1 MSKLNPILASSA
13 HSAEAYRQAIAQ
25 SSEAV
30 VQWLQQPEMYQGK
43 SVAELRERIKLDFTP
58 QGLGNQAA
66 IDRAIEYFLKDSLSV
81 HHPQC
86 VAHLHCPSL
95 VISQAAEVLINA
107 TNQSMDSWDQS
118 PSATLIEMKLIEWLR
133 AQVGYQ
139 PGDAGVFTSGGTQS
153 NLMGL
158 MLARDAFFARQGH
171 SVQQDG
177 LVGDLRKLKVFC
189 SENAHFSVQKNMALM
204 GLGYQSVTLVKTD
217 RFARMD
223 VNDLAEKLAQAK
235 ANGEQVMAI
244 VATAGTTDAGAIDPL
259 RDIAR
264 LAAQQQI
271 WVHVDAAWGGALLL
285 SEQYRDYLDGL
296 ELVDSITLDFHKQF
310 FQTISCG
317 AFLLKD
323 ERHYELMRYQ
333 AAYLNSEFDEA
344 QGVPNLV
351 SKSLQ
356 TTRRFDALKLW
367 MGLEALG
374 QKQYAEIIDHGVTL
388 AQQVAR
394 YIADQESL
402 ELVMQPQLASVLF
415 RYRPAQLAANGD
427 AAVALFNQR
436 IGDAL
441 LESGRANLGVTE
453 FDGVTCLKMT
463 LLNPIVT
470 LEDIKLLLALV
481 EKPRS
486 SCRRNVAQSATQA
499 DNLRYRLF
507 YCSSDRRRRSVYAN
521 ILQQTPSLIPA
532 PQDTH
537 AWPTLISTC

>member
-1 MSKLNPILASSA
+1 MSKLNPILAGSA
-13 HSAEAYRQAIAQ
+13 ASIDAYQQVISQTSQAVA
-25 SSEAV
+25 
-30 VQWLQQPEMYQGK
+30 QWLQQPEMYQGK
-43 SVAELRERIKLDFTP
+43 SVDELRERITLDFNE

-66 IDRAIEYFLKDSLSV
+66 IERAIEYFLKDSLSV

-118 PSATLIEMKLIEWLR
+118 PSATIIEMKLIEWLR
-133 AQVGYQ
+133 AQVGY
-139 PGDAGVFTSGGTQS
+139 PAGDAGVFTSGGTQS

-171 SVQQDG
+171 SIQQDG
-177 LVGDLRKLKVFC
+177 IPGDIRQYKVLC

-204 GLGYQSVTLVKTD
+204 GLGYRSVTLVKTD
-217 RFARMD
+217 EFARMD
-223 VNDLAEKLAQAK
+223 VTDLKAKIAQAQ
-235 ANGEQVMAI
+235 ANGEQIMAI

-259 RDIAR
+259 RDIAAI
-264 LAAQQQI
+264 AAEHQI
-271 WVHVDAAWGGALLL
+271 WLHVDAAWGGALLL

-296 ELVDSITLDFHKQF
+296 ELVDSVTLDFHKQF

-441 LESGRANLGVTE
+441 LESGRANVGVTE

-481 EKPRS
+481 EKT
-486 SCRRNVAQSATQA
+486 AQQ
-499 DNLRYRLF
+499 L
-507 YCSSDRRRRSVYAN
+507 
-521 ILQQTPSLIPA
+521 PA
-532 PQDTH
+532 
-537 AWPTLISTC
+537 

>member
-1 MSKLNPILASSA
+1 MSTLNPILAGSA
-13 HSAEAYRQAIAQ
+13 QSVEAYQQVIEQ
-25 SSEAV
+25 TSQAV
-30 VQWLQQPEMYQGK
+30 VQWLKQPEMYQGK
-43 SVAELRERIKLDFTP
+43 SVDELRERISLEFNE

-66 IDRAIEYFLKDSLSV
+66 INRAIEYFLKDSLSV

-118 PSATLIEMKLIEWLR
+118 PSATIIEMKLIEWLR
-133 AQVGYQ
+133 ARVGF
-139 PGDAGVFTSGGTQS
+139 PAGDAGVFTSGGTQS

-171 SVQQDG
+171 SIQQDG
-177 LVGDLRKLKVFC
+177 LPGDIRKYKVLC

-223 VNDLAEKLAQAK
+223 VTDLAEKLAQAK

-264 LAAQQQI
+264 LAAEQKI

-415 RYRPAQLAANGD
+415 RYRPAQLAAKGD

-441 LESGRANLGVTE
+441 LESGRANVGVTE

-481 EKPRS
+481 EKT
-486 SCRRNVAQSATQA
+486 AQQ
-499 DNLRYRLF
+499 L
-507 YCSSDRRRRSVYAN
+507 
-521 ILQQTPSLIPA
+521 PA
-532 PQDTH
+532 
-537 AWPTLISTC
+537 

>member
-1 MSKLNPILASSA
+1 MSRENPILAAAA
-13 HSAEAYRQAIAQ
+13 HSTDAYQQAIAQ
-25 SSEAV
+25 SSQAV

-43 SVAELRERIKLDFTP
+43 TVAELRERITLDFNP
-58 QGLGNQAA
+58 QGLGNQVA
-66 IDRAIEYFLKDSLSV
+66 IERAIEYFLKDSLSV

-95 VISQAAEVLINA
+95 VVSQAAEVLINA
-107 TNQSMDSWDQS
+107 TNQSMDSWDQA
-118 PSATLIEMKLIEWLR
+118 PSATIIELKLIEWLR
-133 AQVGYQ
+133 EQVGYQ
-139 PGDAGVFTSGGTQS
+139 AGDAGVFTSGGTQS

-171 SVQQDG
+171 SIQQHG
-177 LVGDLRKLKVFC
+177 LTGNLKKIKVLC
-189 SENAHFSVQKNMALM
+189 SENAHFSVQKNMALL

-223 VNDLAEKLAQAK
+223 MNDLRAKLAQAE
-235 ANGEQVMAI
+235 ANDEQILAI

-259 RDIAR
+259 REIAA
-264 LAAQQQI
+264 LAAERQI

-285 SEQYRDYLDGL
+285 SEKYRDYLDGI

-317 AFLLKD
+317 AFLLK
-323 ERHYELMRYQ
+323 EARHYELMRYQ

-388 AQQVAR
+388 AQQVAQYVAEQPR
-394 YIADQESL
+394 L
-402 ELVMQPQLASVLF
+402 ELVMEPQLASVLF
-415 RYRPAQLAANGD
+415 RYCAPELPEAD
-427 AAVALFNQR
+427 VALFNQR

-441 LESGRANLGVTE
+441 LESGRANVGVTE

-463 LLNPIVT
+463 LLNPTVT
-470 LEDIKLLLALV
+470 LEDIKVLLALV
-481 EKPRS
+481 ES
-486 SCRRNVAQSATQA
+486 TAAGLMSA
-499 DNLRYRLF
+499 
-507 YCSSDRRRRSVYAN
+507 
-521 ILQQTPSLIPA
+521 
-532 PQDTH
+532 
-537 AWPTLISTC
+537 

>member
-1 MSKLNPILASSA
+1 MSELNPILAASA
-13 HSAEAYRQAIAQ
+13 QSTEAYQQAIAQ

-43 SVAELRERIKLDFTP
+43 TVAELRERITLDFNP

-66 IDRAIEYFLKDSLSV
+66 IERAIEYFLKDSLSV

-118 PSATLIEMKLIEWLR
+118 PSATIIEIKLIEWLR
-133 AQVGYQ
+133 TQVGYQ
-139 PGDAGVFTSGGTQS
+139 AGDAGVFTSGGTQS

-177 LVGDLRKLKVFC
+177 LTGDLKKIKVFC

-217 RFARMD
+217 QFARMD
-223 VNDLAEKLAQAK
+223 VNDLAEKVALAQS
-235 ANGEQVMAI
+235 NGEQILAI

-259 RDIAR
+259 RAIAQ
-264 LAAQQQI
+264 LAAKHQI

-285 SEQYRDYLDGL
+285 SEKYRDYLDGI

-317 AFLLKD
+317 AFLLK
-323 ERHYELMRYQ
+323 ESRHYELMRYQ
-333 AAYLNSEFDEA
+333 AAYLNSEFDEEA
-344 QGVPNLV
+344 GVPNLV

-374 QKQYAEIIDHGVTL
+374 QKQYAAIIDHGVTL
-388 AQQVAR
+388 AQDVAQ
-394 YIADQESL
+394 YVTAQASL

-415 RYRPAQLAANGD
+415 RFRPQSLPNASD
-427 AAVALFNQR
+427 AAIALLNQK

-441 LESGRANLGVTE
+441 LESGRANVGVTE
-453 FDGVTCLKMT
+453 HNGVTCLKLT
-463 LLNPIVT
+463 LLNPTVT
-470 LEDIKLLLALV
+470 LEDVKILLALV
-481 EKPRS
+481 DKT
-486 SCRRNVAQSATQA
+486 AQQLLNA
-499 DNLRYRLF
+499 
-507 YCSSDRRRRSVYAN
+507 
-521 ILQQTPSLIPA
+521 
-532 PQDTH
+532 
-537 AWPTLISTC
+537 

>member
-1 MSKLNPILASSA
+1 MAEQNPILASSLP
-13 HSAEAYRQAIAQ
+13 SIEAYQQAIAQ

-43 SVAELRERIKLDFTP
+43 TVAELRERIQLNFSP
-58 QGLGNQAA
+58 EGLGNRAA
-66 IDRAIEYFLKDSLSV
+66 IERAVEYFLKDSLSV

-95 VISQAAEVLINA
+95 VVSQAAEVLINA

-133 AQVGYQ
+133 ARVGYQ
-139 PGDAGVFTSGGTQS
+139 SGDAGVFTSGGTQS

-177 LVGDLRKLKVFC
+177 LVGNLKKIKVFC
-189 SENAHFSVQKNMALM
+189 SENAHFSVQKNMALL
-204 GLGYQSVTLVKTD
+204 GLGYQSVTRVKTD

-223 VNDLAEKLAQAK
+223 PVDLEAKLAQAK
-235 ANGEQVMAI
+235 ANQEQVLAI

-259 RDIAR
+259 RQIASI
-264 LAAQQQI
+264 AAQSDI

-285 SEQYRDYLDGL
+285 SDKYRDYLDGI
-296 ELVDSITLDFHKQF
+296 ELVDSVTLDFHKQF

-317 AFLLKD
+317 AFLLK
-323 ERHYELMRYQ
+323 EARHYELMRYQ

-374 QKQYAEIIDHGVTL
+374 QNRYAAIIDHGVSL
-388 AQQVAR
+388 AQDVAQF
-394 YIADQESL
+394 IHEQPTL
-402 ELVMQPQLASVLF
+402 ELVMTPQLASVLF
-415 RYRPAQLAANGD
+415 RYRPAQPQDTAE
-427 AAVALFNQR
+427 VALLNQK

-441 LESGRANLGVTE
+441 LESGRANVGVTE
-453 FDGVTCLKMT
+453 FDGVTCLKLT
-463 LLNPIVT
+463 LLNPTVS
-470 LEDIKLLLALV
+470 LEDIKTLLALV
-481 EKPRS
+481 EKTARQLL
-486 SCRRNVAQSATQA
+486 NA
-499 DNLRYRLF
+499 
-507 YCSSDRRRRSVYAN
+507 
-521 ILQQTPSLIPA
+521 
-532 PQDTH
+532 
-537 AWPTLISTC
+537 

>member
-1 MSKLNPILASSA
+1 MSKLNPILAGSA
-13 HSAEAYRQAIAQ
+13 QSIDAYQQAIAQ
-25 SSEAV
+25 TSQAV
-30 VQWLQQPEMYQGK
+30 AQWLQQPEMYQGK
-43 SVAELRERIKLDFTP
+43 SVDELRERITLDFNE

-66 IDRAIEYFLKDSLSV
+66 IERAIEYFLKDSLSV

-118 PSATLIEMKLIEWLR
+118 PSATIIEIKLIEWLR
-133 AQVGYQ
+133 AQVGYGA
-139 PGDAGVFTSGGTQS
+139 GDAGVFTSGGTQS
-153 NLMGL
+153 NMMGL
-158 MLARDAFFARQGH
+158 MLARDAFFARRGH
-171 SVQQDG
+171 SIQQDG
-177 LVGDLRKLKVFC
+177 LPGDIRQYKVLC

-264 LAAQQQI
+264 LAAEQKI

-374 QKQYAEIIDHGVTL
+374 QKQYAEIIDHGVSL

-415 RYRPAQLAANGD
+415 RYRPAQLAAKGD

-441 LESGRANLGVTE
+441 LESGRANVGVTE

-481 EKPRS
+481 EKT
-486 SCRRNVAQSATQA
+486 AQQ
-499 DNLRYRLF
+499 L
-507 YCSSDRRRRSVYAN
+507 
-521 ILQQTPSLIPA
+521 PA
-532 PQDTH
+532 
-537 AWPTLISTC
+537 

>member
-1 MSKLNPILASSA
+1 MSRLNPILAASA
-13 HSAEAYRQAIAQ
+13 QSTEAYQQAIAQ
-25 SSEAV
+25 SSAAV
-30 VQWLQQPEMYQGK
+30 VKWLEQPEMYQGK
-43 SVAELRERIKLDFTP
+43 TVAELRERIKLDFNP

-66 IDRAIEYFLKDSLSV
+66 IERAIEYFLKDSLSV

-107 TNQSMDSWDQS
+107 TNQSMDSWDQA

-133 AQVGYQ
+133 SQVGYQ
-139 PGDAGVFTSGGTQS
+139 SGDAGVFTSGGTQS

-158 MLARDAFFARQGH
+158 MLARDAWFARQGH

-177 LVGDLRKLKVFC
+177 LTGDLKKIKVFC
-189 SENAHFSVQKNMALM
+189 SENAHFSVQKNMALL
-204 GLGYQSVTLVKTD
+204 GLGYQSVMQVKCD

-223 VNDLAEKLAQAK
+223 MDDLRHKLAASK
-235 ANGEQVMAI
+235 ANGENILAI

-259 RDIAR
+259 REIAA
-264 LAAQQQI
+264 LAAEENI

-285 SEQYRDYLDGL
+285 SEKYRDYLDGI

-317 AFLLKD
+317 AFLLK
-323 ERHYELMRYQ
+323 EARHYELMRYQ

-388 AQQVAR
+388 AQQVAQ
-394 YIADQESL
+394 YVDEQPAL
-402 ELVMQPQLASVLF
+402 ELVMKPQLASVLF
-415 RYRPAQLAANGD
+415 RYRPAHLAHFSSAD
-427 AAVALFNQR
+427 IALLNQR

-441 LESGRANLGVTE
+441 LESGRANVGVTE

-463 LLNPIVT
+463 LLNPTVT
-470 LEDIKLLLALV
+470 LEDIKVLLTLV
-481 EKPRS
+481 ETT
-486 SCRRNVAQSATQA
+486 AQQ
-499 DNLRYRLF
+499 L
-507 YCSSDRRRRSVYAN
+507 V
-521 ILQQTPSLIPA
+521 
-532 PQDTH
+532 
-537 AWPTLISTC
+537 

>member
-1 MSKLNPILASSA
+1 MTTMSQLVETEVVKTEVNPILASSA
-13 HSAEAYRQAIAQ
+13 QSIEAYQDAMTQ
-25 SSEAV
+25 SSQAV
-30 VQWLQQPEMYQGK
+30 MQWLQQPEMYQGK
-43 SVAELRERIKLDFTP
+43 TVAELRERITLDFNP

-66 IDRAIEYFLKDSLSV
+66 IERAIEYFLKDSLSV

-95 VISQAAEVLINA
+95 VVSQAAEVLINA

-118 PSATLIEMKLIEWLR
+118 PSATIIEMKLIEWLR
-133 AQVGYQ
+133 TQVGYQ
-139 PGDAGVFTSGGTQS
+139 SGDAGVFTSGGTQS

-171 SVQQDG
+171 SIQQDG
-177 LVGDLRKLKVFC
+177 LVGNLKKIKVFC
-189 SENAHFSVQKNMALM
+189 SENAHFSVQKNMALL
-204 GLGYQSVTLVKTD
+204 GLGYQCVTLVKTD

-223 VNDLAEKLAQAK
+223 LNDLAEKVALAK
-235 ANGEQVMAI
+235 ANGEQILAI

-259 RDIAR
+259 RAIAT
-264 LAAQQQI
+264 LAAEHQI

-285 SEQYRDYLDGL
+285 SEKYRDYLDGI

-317 AFLLKD
+317 AFLLK
-323 ERHYELMRYQ
+323 EARHYELMRYQ

-374 QKQYAEIIDHGVTL
+374 QQQYAAIIDHGVTL
-388 AQQVAR
+388 AQQVAQ
-394 YIADQESL
+394 YVDEHASL

-415 RYRPAQLAANGD
+415 RFRPQQLATADD
-427 AAVALFNQR
+427 ATIALLNQR

-441 LESGRANLGVTE
+441 LESGRANVGVTE
-453 FDGVTCLKMT
+453 FNGVTCLKLT
-463 LLNPIVT
+463 LLNPTVN
-470 LEDIKLLLALV
+470 LDDVKVLLDLV
-481 EKPRS
+481 ES
-486 SCRRNVAQSATQA
+486 TAQPLLTA
-499 DNLRYRLF
+499 
-507 YCSSDRRRRSVYAN
+507 
-521 ILQQTPSLIPA
+521 
-532 PQDTH
+532 
-537 AWPTLISTC
+537 

>member
-1 MSKLNPILASSA
+1 MSTNPILAASA
-13 HSAEAYRQAIAQ
+13 QSVDAYQQAMAQ

-30 VQWLQQPEMYQGK
+30 VQWLKQPEMYQGK
-43 SVAELRERIKLDFTP
+43 TVAELRDRIALNFTE

-95 VISQAAEVLINA
+95 VVSQAAEVLINA

-118 PSATLIEMKLIEWLR
+118 PSATIIEMKLIEWLR
-133 AQVGYQ
+133 SQVGY
-139 PGDAGVFTSGGTQS
+139 PAGDAGVFTSGGTQS

-158 MLARDAFFARQGH
+158 MLARDAFFAQQGH
-171 SVQQDG
+171 SIQQHG
-177 LVGDLRKLKVFC
+177 LTGDIRKIRVLC

-204 GLGYQSVTLVKTD
+204 GLGYQSVTQVKTD
-217 RFARMD
+217 AFARMD
-223 VNDLAEKLAQAK
+223 VADLAAKVAQAH
-235 ANGEQVMAI
+235 ANGEQIMAI

-259 RDIAR
+259 RAIAS
-264 LAAQQQI
+264 LAAEHGI

-285 SEQYRDYLDGL
+285 SDQYRDYLDGI

-323 ERHYELMRYQ
+323 ARHYELMRYQ

-344 QGVPNLV
+344 HGVPNLV

-374 QKQYAEIIDHGVTL
+374 KKQYAEIIDHGVTL
-388 AQQVAR
+388 AQQVAH
-394 YIADQESL
+394 YVDEHATL
-402 ELVMQPQLASVLF
+402 ERVMQPQLASVLF
-415 RYRPAQLAANGD
+415 RARPTAMAGCDD
-427 AAVALFNQR
+427 AAIALLNQR
-436 IGDAL
+436 VGDAL
-441 LESGRANLGVTE
+441 LASGRANVGVTE
-453 FDGVTCLKMT
+453 FNGVTCLKLT
-463 LLNPIVT
+463 LLNPTVT
-470 LEDIKLLLALV
+470 LDDIKVLLSLVESTAQQLLA
-481 EKPRS
+481 
-486 SCRRNVAQSATQA
+486 Q
-499 DNLRYRLF
+499 
-507 YCSSDRRRRSVYAN
+507 
-521 ILQQTPSLIPA
+521 
-532 PQDTH
+532 
-537 AWPTLISTC
+537 

>member
-1 MSKLNPILASSA
+1 MTTMSKQVETELNPILASSTQ
-13 HSAEAYRQAIAQ
+13 SIEAYQDAITQ
-25 SSEAV
+25 SSQAV
-30 VQWLQQPEMYQGK
+30 MQWLQQPDMYQGK
-43 SVAELRERIKLDFTP
+43 TVAELRERITLDFNP

-66 IDRAIEYFLKDSLSV
+66 IERAIEYFLKDSLSV

-95 VISQAAEVLINA
+95 VVSQAAEVLINA

-118 PSATLIEMKLIEWLR
+118 PSATIIEMKLIEWLR
-133 AQVGYQ
+133 AQVGYKA
-139 PGDAGVFTSGGTQS
+139 GDAGVFTSGGTQS

-171 SVQQDG
+171 SIQQDG
-177 LVGDLRKLKVFC
+177 LVGNLKKIKVFC
-189 SENAHFSVQKNMALM
+189 SENAHFSVQKNMALL
-204 GLGYQSVTLVKTD
+204 GLGYQCVTLVKTD

-223 VNDLAEKLAQAK
+223 LNDLAEKVALAK
-235 ANGEQVMAI
+235 ANGEQILAI

-259 RDIAR
+259 RAIAT
-264 LAAQQQI
+264 LAAEHQI

-285 SEQYRDYLDGL
+285 SEKYRDYLDGI

-317 AFLLKD
+317 AFLLK
-323 ERHYELMRYQ
+323 EARHYELMRYQ

-374 QKQYAEIIDHGVTL
+374 QQQYAAIIDHGVTL
-388 AQQVAR
+388 AQQVAQ
-394 YIADQESL
+394 YVDEHASL

-415 RYRPAQLAANGD
+415 RFRPQQLATADD
-427 AAVALFNQR
+427 ATIALLNQR

-441 LESGRANLGVTE
+441 LESGRANVGVTE
-453 FDGVTCLKMT
+453 FNGVTCLKLT
-463 LLNPIVT
+463 LLNPTVS
-470 LEDIKLLLALV
+470 LDDVKVLLDLV
-481 EKPRS
+481 ES
-486 SCRRNVAQSATQA
+486 TAQPLLTA
-499 DNLRYRLF
+499 
-507 YCSSDRRRRSVYAN
+507 
-521 ILQQTPSLIPA
+521 
-532 PQDTH
+532 
-537 AWPTLISTC
+537 

>member
-1 MSKLNPILASSA
+1 MSRLNPILAASVQST
-13 HSAEAYRQAIAQ
+13 EAYQQAIAQ

-30 VQWLQQPEMYQGK
+30 VKWLQQPEMYQGK
-43 SVAELRERIKLDFTP
+43 SIAELRERITLDFNP
-58 QGLGNQAA
+58 HGLGNQAA
-66 IDRAIEYFLKDSLSV
+66 IERAVEYFLKDSLSV

-95 VISQAAEVLINA
+95 VVSQAAEVLINA

-118 PSATLIEMKLIEWLR
+118 PSATIIEIKLIEWLR
-133 AQVGYQ
+133 TQVGYQ
-139 PGDAGVFTSGGTQS
+139 SGDAGVFTSGGTQS

-171 SVQQDG
+171 SIQQDG
-177 LVGDLRKLKVFC
+177 LVGDLRKIKVLC
-189 SENAHFSVQKNMALM
+189 SENAHFSVQKNMALL
-204 GLGYQSVTLVKTD
+204 GLGYQSVRLVKTD

-235 ANGEQVMAI
+235 SAGEQVMAI

-259 RDIAR
+259 RAIAE
-264 LAAQQQI
+264 LAAQNQV
-271 WVHVDAAWGGALLL
+271 WLHVDAAWGGALLL
-285 SEQYRDYLDGL
+285 SEKYRNYLDGI

-317 AFLLKD
+317 AFLLK
-323 ERHYELMRYQ
+323 EARHYELMRYQ

-388 AQQVAR
+388 SQEVAR
-394 YIADQESL
+394 YIDEQPLL

-415 RYRPAQLAANGD
+415 RFRPDGVVEGD
-427 AAVALFNQR
+427 TTVALLNQR

-441 LESGRANLGVTE
+441 LESGRANVGVTE
-453 FDGVTCLKMT
+453 FAGVTCLKMT
-463 LLNPIVT
+463 LLNPTVN
-470 LEDIKLLLALV
+470 LEDIKILLALV
-481 EKPRS
+481 ES
-486 SCRRNVAQSATQA
+486 TAQQLLTA
-499 DNLRYRLF
+499 
-507 YCSSDRRRRSVYAN
+507 
-521 ILQQTPSLIPA
+521 
-532 PQDTH
+532 
-537 AWPTLISTC
+537 

>member
-1 MSKLNPILASSA
+1 MSKPNPILAGSA
-13 HSAEAYRQAIAQ
+13 QSIEAYQQAIAQ

-30 VQWLQQPEMYQGK
+30 AQWLQQPEMYQGK
-43 SVAELRERIKLDFTP
+43 TVAELRDRIQLDFNP

-66 IDRAIEYFLKDSLSV
+66 IERAVEYFLQDSLAV

-95 VISQAAEVLINA
+95 VVSQAAEVLINA

-118 PSATLIEMKLIEWLR
+118 PSATIIEMKLIEWLR
-133 AQVGYQ
+133 ERVGYQ
-139 PGDAGVFTSGGTQS
+139 AGDAGVFTSGGTQS

-177 LVGDLRKLKVFC
+177 LIGDLRKIKVFC
-189 SENAHFSVQKNMALM
+189 SANAHFSVQKNMALL
-204 GLGYQSVTLVKTD
+204 GFGYQCVTQVKTD
-217 RFARMD
+217 EYARMD
-223 VNDLAEKLAQAK
+223 LNDLAEKVAQAH
-235 ANGEQVMAI
+235 ANGEQIMAI

-259 RDIAR
+259 RDIAQI
-264 LAAQQQI
+264 AAQHQI
-271 WVHVDAAWGGALLL
+271 WLHVDAAWGGALLL
-285 SEQYRDYLDGL
+285 SEQYRHYLDGI

-317 AFLLKD
+317 AFLLK
-323 ERHYELMRYQ
+323 EARHYELMRYQ

-374 QKQYAEIIDHGVTL
+374 QKQYAEIIDHGITL
-388 AQQVAR
+388 SQQVAE
-394 YIADQESL
+394 YVSAQPTL

-415 RYRPAQLAANGD
+415 RSRPAQQTDD
-427 AAVALFNQR
+427 AAVALLNQR
-436 IGDAL
+436 IGDNL
-441 LESGRANLGVTE
+441 LESGQANVGVTE
-453 FDGVTCLKMT
+453 FNGVTCLKLT
-463 LLNPIVT
+463 LLNPTVT
-470 LEDIKLLLALV
+470 LDDVKRLLDLVDSAAQGLA
-481 EKPRS
+481 
-486 SCRRNVAQSATQA
+486 NA
-499 DNLRYRLF
+499 
-507 YCSSDRRRRSVYAN
+507 
-521 ILQQTPSLIPA
+521 
-532 PQDTH
+532 
-537 AWPTLISTC
+537 

>member
-1 MSKLNPILASSA
+1 MSRLNPILAASA
-13 HSAEAYRQAIAQ
+13 QSTEAYQQAIAQ
-25 SSEAV
+25 SSAAV
-30 VQWLQQPEMYQGK
+30 VKWLEQPEMYQGK
-43 SVAELRERIKLDFTP
+43 TVAELRERIKLDFNP

-66 IDRAIEYFLKDSLSV
+66 IERAIEYFLKDSLSV

-107 TNQSMDSWDQS
+107 TNQSMDSWDQA

-133 AQVGYQ
+133 TQVGYQ
-139 PGDAGVFTSGGTQS
+139 SGDAGVFTSGGTQS

-158 MLARDAFFARQGH
+158 MLARDAWFARQGH

-177 LVGDLRKLKVFC
+177 LTGDLKKIKVFC
-189 SENAHFSVQKNMALM
+189 SENAHFSVQKNMALL
-204 GLGYQSVTLVKTD
+204 GLGYQSVTQVKCA

-223 VNDLAEKLAQAK
+223 MDDLRHKLAASK
-235 ANGEQVMAI
+235 ANGENILAI

-259 RDIAR
+259 REIAA
-264 LAAQQQI
+264 LAAEENI

-285 SEQYRDYLDGL
+285 SEKYRDYLDGI

-317 AFLLKD
+317 AFLLK
-323 ERHYELMRYQ
+323 EARHYELMRYQ

-388 AQQVAR
+388 AQQVAQ
-394 YIADQESL
+394 YVDEQPVL
-402 ELVMQPQLASVLF
+402 ELVMKPQLASVLF
-415 RYRPAQLAANGD
+415 RYRPAHLAHFSSAD
-427 AAVALFNQR
+427 IALLNQR

-441 LESGRANLGVTE
+441 LESGRANVGVTE

-463 LLNPIVT
+463 LLNPTVT
-470 LEDIKLLLALV
+470 LEDIKVLLTLV
-481 EKPRS
+481 ETT
-486 SCRRNVAQSATQA
+486 AQQ
-499 DNLRYRLF
+499 L
-507 YCSSDRRRRSVYAN
+507 V
-521 ILQQTPSLIPA
+521 
-532 PQDTH
+532 
-537 AWPTLISTC
+537 

>member
-1 MSKLNPILASSA
+1 MSQLVETEAVETKINPILASSA
-13 HSAEAYRQAIAQ
+13 QSIEAYQDAITQ
-25 SSEAV
+25 SSQAV
-30 VQWLQQPEMYQGK
+30 MQWLQQPEMYQGK
-43 SVAELRERIKLDFTP
+43 TVAELRERITLDFNP

-66 IDRAIEYFLKDSLSV
+66 IERAIEYFLKDSLSV

-95 VISQAAEVLINA
+95 VVSQAAEVLINA

-118 PSATLIEMKLIEWLR
+118 PSATIIEMKLIEWLR
-133 AQVGYQ
+133 TQVGYQ
-139 PGDAGVFTSGGTQS
+139 SGDAGVFTSGGTQS

-171 SVQQDG
+171 SIQKDG
-177 LVGDLRKLKVFC
+177 LVGNLKKIKVFC
-189 SENAHFSVQKNMALM
+189 SENAHFSVQKNMALL
-204 GLGYQSVTLVKTD
+204 GLGYQCVTLVKTD

-223 VNDLAEKLAQAK
+223 LNDLAEKVALAK
-235 ANGEQVMAI
+235 ANGEQILAI

-259 RDIAR
+259 RAIAT
-264 LAAQQQI
+264 LAAEHQI

-285 SEQYRDYLDGL
+285 SEKYRDYLDGI

-317 AFLLKD
+317 AFLLK
-323 ERHYELMRYQ
+323 EARHYELMRYQ

-374 QKQYAEIIDHGVTL
+374 QQQYAAIIDHGVTL
-388 AQQVAR
+388 AQQVAQ
-394 YIADQESL
+394 YVDEHASL

-415 RYRPAQLAANGD
+415 RFRPQQLATADD
-427 AAVALFNQR
+427 ATIALLNQR

-441 LESGRANLGVTE
+441 LESGRANVGVTE
-453 FDGVTCLKMT
+453 FNGVTCLKLT
-463 LLNPIVT
+463 LLNPTVN
-470 LEDIKLLLALV
+470 LDDVKVLLDLV
-481 EKPRS
+481 ES
-486 SCRRNVAQSATQA
+486 TAQPLLTA
-499 DNLRYRLF
+499 
-507 YCSSDRRRRSVYAN
+507 
-521 ILQQTPSLIPA
+521 
-532 PQDTH
+532 
-537 AWPTLISTC
+537 

>member
-1 MSKLNPILASSA
+1 MSRLNPILAASA
-13 HSAEAYRQAIAQ
+13 QSTDAYQQAIKQ
-25 SSEAV
+25 TSEAV

-43 SVAELRERIKLDFTP
+43 SVAELRERIQLDFTS

-66 IDRAIEYFLKDSLSV
+66 IERAVEFFLKDSLSV

-95 VISQAAEVLINA
+95 VVSQAAEVLINA

-118 PSATLIEMKLIEWLR
+118 PSATIIEVKLIEWLR
-133 AQVGYQ
+133 TQVGYQ
-139 PGDAGVFTSGGTQS
+139 AGDAGVFTSGGTQS

-158 MLARDAFFARQGH
+158 MLARDAFFARMGH

-177 LVGDLRKLKVFC
+177 LPGDLSKIKVFC

-204 GLGYQSVTLVKTD
+204 GLGYRSVTLVKTD

-223 VNDLAEKLAQAK
+223 LNDLAEKVAQAK
-235 ANGEQVMAI
+235 ANGEQILAI

-259 RDIAR
+259 RAIAQ
-264 LAAQQQI
+264 LAAEHQI

-285 SEQYRDYLDGL
+285 SEKYRDYLDGI

-317 AFLLKD
+317 AFLLK
-323 ERHYELMRYQ
+323 EARHYELMRYQ

-374 QKQYAEIIDHGVTL
+374 QQQYAEIIDHGVTL
-388 AQQVAR
+388 AQDVAK
-394 YIADQESL
+394 YVSEQPSL

-415 RYRPAQLAANGD
+415 RYRPAALASADD
-427 AAVALFNQR
+427 ATIALLNQK

-441 LESGRANLGVTE
+441 LDSGRANVGVTE
-453 FDGVTCLKMT
+453 SDGVTCLKMT
-463 LLNPIVT
+463 LLNPTVT
-470 LEDIKLLLALV
+470 LQDIKVLLALV
-481 EKPRS
+481 ETT
-486 SCRRNVAQSATQA
+486 AEQ
-499 DNLRYRLF
+499 L
-507 YCSSDRRRRSVYAN
+507 
-521 ILQQTPSLIPA
+521 
-532 PQDTH
+532 
-537 AWPTLISTC
+537 

>member
-1 MSKLNPILASSA
+1 MSELNPILAGSA
-13 HSAEAYRQAIAQ
+13 QSTEAYQQAIAQ

-43 SVAELRERIKLDFTP
+43 TVAELRERIKLDFNP
-58 QGLGNQAA
+58 NGLGNQAA
-66 IDRAIEYFLKDSLSV
+66 IERAIEYFLKDSLSV

-95 VISQAAEVLINA
+95 VVSQAAEVLINA

-118 PSATLIEMKLIEWLR
+118 PSATIIEMKLIEWLR
-133 AQVGYQ
+133 TQVGYQ
-139 PGDAGVFTSGGTQS
+139 AGDAGVFTSGGTQS

-171 SVQQDG
+171 SIQQDG
-177 LVGDLRKLKVFC
+177 LVGNLRKVKVLC
-189 SENAHFSVQKNMALM
+189 SENAHFSVQKNMALL
-204 GLGYQSVTLVKTD
+204 GLGYQCVTLVKTD
-217 RFARMD
+217 EFARMD
-223 VNDLAEKLAQAK
+223 LNDLRDKVAQAQ
-235 ANGEQVMAI
+235 ANGDQILAI

-259 RDIAR
+259 RAIAK
-264 LAAQQQI
+264 LAAEHQI

-285 SEQYRDYLDGL
+285 SEKYRDYLDGI

-317 AFLLKD
+317 AFLLKE

-344 QGVPNLV
+344 AGVPNLV

-374 QKQYAEIIDHGVTL
+374 QKQYAAIIDHGVTM
-388 AQQVAR
+388 AQEVAQ
-394 YIADQESL
+394 YVTSEAAL
-402 ELVMQPQLASVLF
+402 ELVMKPQLASVLF
-415 RYRPAQLAANGD
+415 RYRPEQLAGSSD
-427 AAVALFNQR
+427 AAIALLNQK

-441 LESGRANLGVTE
+441 LESGRANVGVTE
-453 FDGVTCLKMT
+453 HNGVTCLKLT
-463 LLNPIVT
+463 LLNPTVT
-470 LEDIKLLLALV
+470 LEDVKVLLVLV
-481 EKPRS
+481 EKT
-486 SCRRNVAQSATQA
+486 AQQLL
-499 DNLRYRLF
+499 N
-507 YCSSDRRRRSVYAN
+507 
-521 ILQQTPSLIPA
+521 Q
-532 PQDTH
+532 
-537 AWPTLISTC
+537 

>member
-1 MSKLNPILASSA
+1 MSQLVETKINPILASSA
-13 HSAEAYRQAIAQ
+13 QSIEAYQDAITQ
-25 SSEAV
+25 SSQAV
-30 VQWLQQPEMYQGK
+30 MQWLQQPEMYQGK
-43 SVAELRERIKLDFTP
+43 TVAELRERITLDFNP

-66 IDRAIEYFLKDSLSV
+66 IERAIEYFLKDSLSV

-95 VISQAAEVLINA
+95 VVSQAAEVLINA

-118 PSATLIEMKLIEWLR
+118 PSATIIEMKLIEWLR
-133 AQVGYQ
+133 TQVGYQ
-139 PGDAGVFTSGGTQS
+139 SGDAGVFTSGGTQS

-171 SVQQDG
+171 SIQQDG
-177 LVGDLRKLKVFC
+177 LVGNLKKIKVFC
-189 SENAHFSVQKNMALM
+189 SENAHFSVQKNMALL
-204 GLGYQSVTLVKTD
+204 GLGYQCVTLVKTD

-223 VNDLAEKLAQAK
+223 LNDLAEKVALAK
-235 ANGEQVMAI
+235 ANGEQILAI

-259 RDIAR
+259 RAIAT
-264 LAAQQQI
+264 LAAEHQI

-285 SEQYRDYLDGL
+285 SEKYRDYLDGI

-317 AFLLKD
+317 AFLLK
-323 ERHYELMRYQ
+323 EARHYELMRYQ

-374 QKQYAEIIDHGVTL
+374 QQQYAAIIDHGVTL
-388 AQQVAR
+388 AQQVAQ
-394 YIADQESL
+394 YVDEHASL

-415 RYRPAQLAANGD
+415 RFRPQQLATADD
-427 AAVALFNQR
+427 ATIALLNQR

-441 LESGRANLGVTE
+441 LESGRANVGVTE
-453 FDGVTCLKMT
+453 FNGVTCLKLT
-463 LLNPIVT
+463 LLNPTVN
-470 LEDIKLLLALV
+470 LDDVKVLLDLV
-481 EKPRS
+481 ES
-486 SCRRNVAQSATQA
+486 TAQPLLTA
-499 DNLRYRLF
+499 
-507 YCSSDRRRRSVYAN
+507 
-521 ILQQTPSLIPA
+521 
-532 PQDTH
+532 
-537 AWPTLISTC
+537 

>member
-1 MSKLNPILASSA
+1 MSRLNPILAASSQ
-13 HSAEAYRQAIAQ
+13 STEAYQQAIAQ
-25 SSEAV
+25 SSAAV
-30 VQWLQQPEMYQGK
+30 VKWLEQPEMYQGK
-43 SVAELRERIKLDFTP
+43 TVAELRERITLDFNP
-58 QGLGNQAA
+58 DGLGNQAA
-66 IDRAIEYFLKDSLSV
+66 IERAIEYFLKDSLSV

-107 TNQSMDSWDQS
+107 TNQSMDSWDQA

-133 AQVGYQ
+133 TQVGYQ

-158 MLARDAFFARQGH
+158 MLARDAWYARQGH

-177 LVGDLRKLKVFC
+177 LTGDLKKMKVFC
-189 SENAHFSVQKNMALM
+189 SENAHFSVQKNMALL
-204 GLGYQSVTLVKTD
+204 GLGYQSVTQVKTD
-217 RFARMD
+217 SFARMD
-223 VNDLAEKLAQAK
+223 MDDLRHKLAAAK
-235 ANGEQVMAI
+235 ANGEHILAI

-259 RDIAR
+259 REIAT
-264 LAAQQQI
+264 LAAEENI

-285 SEQYRDYLDGL
+285 SELYRDYLDGI

-317 AFLLKD
+317 AFLLK
-323 ERHYELMRYQ
+323 EARHYELMRYQ

-374 QKQYAEIIDHGVTL
+374 QKQYAAIIDHGVTL
-388 AQQVAR
+388 AQHVAA
-394 YIADQESL
+394 YVDAQPAL
-402 ELVMQPQLASVLF
+402 ELVMKPQLASVLF
-415 RYRPAQLAANGD
+415 RYRPAHLAHLSD
-427 AAVALFNQR
+427 ADIALLNQR

-441 LESGRANLGVTE
+441 LESGRANVGVTE
-453 FDGVTCLKMT
+453 HDGVTCLKMT
-463 LLNPIVT
+463 LLNPTVT
-470 LEDIKLLLALV
+470 LEDIKVLLTLV
-481 EKPRS
+481 ETT
-486 SCRRNVAQSATQA
+486 AQQ
-499 DNLRYRLF
+499 L
-507 YCSSDRRRRSVYAN
+507 V
-521 ILQQTPSLIPA
+521 
-532 PQDTH
+532 
-537 AWPTLISTC
+537 

>member
-1 MSKLNPILASSA
+1 MSKPNPILAGSA
-13 HSAEAYRQAIAQ
+13 QSIEAYQQAIAQ

-30 VQWLQQPEMYQGK
+30 AQWLQQPEMYQGK
-43 SVAELRERIKLDFTP
+43 TVAELRDRIQLDFNP

-66 IDRAIEYFLKDSLSV
+66 IERAVEYFLQDSLAV

-95 VISQAAEVLINA
+95 VVSQAAEVLINA

-118 PSATLIEMKLIEWLR
+118 PSATIIEMKLIEWLR
-133 AQVGYQ
+133 ERVGYQ
-139 PGDAGVFTSGGTQS
+139 AGDAGVFTSGGTQS

-177 LVGDLRKLKVFC
+177 LIGDLRKIKVFC
-189 SENAHFSVQKNMALM
+189 SANAHFSVQKNMALL
-204 GLGYQSVTLVKTD
+204 GFGYQCVTQVKTD
-217 RFARMD
+217 EYARMD
-223 VNDLAEKLAQAK
+223 LNDLAEKVAQAH
-235 ANGEQVMAI
+235 ANGEQIMAI

-259 RDIAR
+259 RDIAQI
-264 LAAQQQI
+264 AAQHQI
-271 WVHVDAAWGGALLL
+271 WLHVDAAWGGALLL
-285 SEQYRDYLDGL
+285 SEQYRHYLDGI

-317 AFLLKD
+317 AFLLK
-323 ERHYELMRYQ
+323 EARHYELMRYQ

-374 QKQYAEIIDHGVTL
+374 QKQYAEIIDHGITL
-388 AQQVAR
+388 SQQVAE
-394 YIADQESL
+394 YVSAQPTL

-415 RYRPAQLAANGD
+415 RSRPAQLTDD
-427 AAVALFNQR
+427 ATVALLNQR
-436 IGDAL
+436 IGDNL
-441 LESGRANLGVTE
+441 LESGQANVGVTE
-453 FDGVTCLKMT
+453 FNGVTCLKLT
-463 LLNPIVT
+463 LLNPTVT
-470 LEDIKLLLALV
+470 LDDVKRLLDLVDSAAQGLA
-481 EKPRS
+481 
-486 SCRRNVAQSATQA
+486 NA
-499 DNLRYRLF
+499 
-507 YCSSDRRRRSVYAN
+507 
-521 ILQQTPSLIPA
+521 
-532 PQDTH
+532 
-537 AWPTLISTC
+537 

>member
-1 MSKLNPILASSA
+1 MTTMSQLVETKINPILASSA
-13 HSAEAYRQAIAQ
+13 QSIEAYQDAITQ
-25 SSEAV
+25 SSQAV
-30 VQWLQQPEMYQGK
+30 MQWLQQPEMYQGK
-43 SVAELRERIKLDFTP
+43 TVAELRERITLDFNP

-66 IDRAIEYFLKDSLSV
+66 IERAIEYFLKDSLSV

-95 VISQAAEVLINA
+95 VVSQAAEVLINA

-118 PSATLIEMKLIEWLR
+118 PSATIIEMKLIEWLR
-133 AQVGYQ
+133 TQVGYQ
-139 PGDAGVFTSGGTQS
+139 SGDAGVFTSGGTQS

-171 SVQQDG
+171 SIQQDG
-177 LVGDLRKLKVFC
+177 LVGNLKKIKVFC
-189 SENAHFSVQKNMALM
+189 SENAHFSVQKNMALL
-204 GLGYQSVTLVKTD
+204 GLGYQCVTLVKTD

-223 VNDLAEKLAQAK
+223 LNDLAEKVALAK
-235 ANGEQVMAI
+235 ANGEQILAI

-259 RDIAR
+259 RAIAT
-264 LAAQQQI
+264 LAAEHQI

-285 SEQYRDYLDGL
+285 SEKYRDYLDGI

-317 AFLLKD
+317 AFLLK
-323 ERHYELMRYQ
+323 EARHYELMRYQ

-374 QKQYAEIIDHGVTL
+374 QQQYAAIIDHGVTL
-388 AQQVAR
+388 AQQVAQ
-394 YIADQESL
+394 YVDEHASL

-415 RYRPAQLAANGD
+415 RFRPQQLATADD
-427 AAVALFNQR
+427 ATIALLNQR

-441 LESGRANLGVTE
+441 LESGRANVGVTE
-453 FDGVTCLKMT
+453 FNGVTCLKLT
-463 LLNPIVT
+463 LLNPTVN
-470 LEDIKLLLALV
+470 LDDVKVLLDLV
-481 EKPRS
+481 ES
-486 SCRRNVAQSATQA
+486 TAQPLLTA
-499 DNLRYRLF
+499 
-507 YCSSDRRRRSVYAN
+507 
-521 ILQQTPSLIPA
+521 
-532 PQDTH
+532 
-537 AWPTLISTC
+537 

>member
-1 MSKLNPILASSA
+1 MSELNPILAASTQST
-13 HSAEAYRQAIAQ
+13 EAYQQAMAQ
-25 SSEAV
+25 SSQAI

-43 SVAELRERIKLDFTP
+43 TVAELRERIQLEFNP
-58 QGLGNQAA
+58 EGLGNQVA
-66 IDRAIEYFLKDSLSV
+66 IDRAIEFFLKDSLSV

-95 VISQAAEVLINA
+95 VVSQAAEVLINA

-118 PSATLIEMKLIEWLR
+118 PSATIIEMKLIEWLR
-133 AQVGYQ
+133 TQVGYQ

-158 MLARDAFFARQGH
+158 MLARDAFFARLGH
-171 SVQQDG
+171 SIQQDG
-177 LVGDLRKLKVFC
+177 LVGNLKKIKVLC
-189 SENAHFSVQKNMALM
+189 SENAHFSVQKNMALL

-223 VNDLAEKLAQAK
+223 INDLADKVAQAQS
-235 ANGEQVMAI
+235 NGEQILAI

-259 RDIAR
+259 REIAT
-264 LAAQQQI
+264 LAAQHQI

-285 SEQYRDYLDGL
+285 SEKFRDYLDGI

-317 AFLLKD
+317 AFLLK
-323 ERHYELMRYQ
+323 EARHYELMRYQ

-374 QKQYAEIIDHGVTL
+374 QKQYAAIIDHGVIL
-388 AQQVAR
+388 AQQVAN
-394 YIADQESL
+394 YVAEHASL
-402 ELVMQPQLASVLF
+402 ELVMEPQLASVLF
-415 RYRPAQLAANGD
+415 RYCPAQLASHDSATI
-427 AAVALFNQR
+427 ALLNQK

-441 LESGRANLGVTE
+441 LESGRANVGVTE
-453 FDGVTCLKMT
+453 FDGVTCLKLT
-463 LLNPIVT
+463 LLNPTVT
-470 LEDIKLLLALV
+470 LEDIKVLLALV
-481 EKPRS
+481 ETT
-486 SCRRNVAQSATQA
+486 AQQLLAA
-499 DNLRYRLF
+499 
-507 YCSSDRRRRSVYAN
+507 
-521 ILQQTPSLIPA
+521 
-532 PQDTH
+532 
-537 AWPTLISTC
+537 